1 MPLFTQSALLK
12 ALGWSLFN
20 SLWQMAALW
29 LCHLL
34 LTALLRKSSSHVRH
48 GLAVFCLGTGTILF
62 LVTLFNSYPAAGS
75 GQFFSGDWM
84 PSFHGARQTINALL
98 PYCSFL
104 YLLALTFLFARYI
117 NCYMYSRRLKADG
130 LSKIQP
136 RLRLFV
142 KEIAQRMG
150 ITREVQVWLSSLVDG
165 PVTLGFLRPVI
176 LVPVA
181 MVNNLSVPQVE
192 AILLHEL
199 AHIKR
204 YDYLV
209 NLGITVVGILFF
221 FNPFTRL
228 LIRDIRREREHRC
241 DDLVLQ
247 FRYDPHAYVSAL
259 LSLAAPARYR
269 QTLALAA
276 TGKNDRLLLHRVRRI
291 LNQQRTGKR
300 PGAKPV
306 IVLLFTLLT
315 AVIGLSG
322 TVNPIAR
329 LIQRNKRISEPVT
342 LAFAKSPVET
352 ASPMSWN
359 LRTEKPQTAK
369 KETGSRRKKV
379 TEEEYPDEDQVPS
392 QDLLYA
398 SNNLDDSSAGQYMTA
413 IGNRD
418 AQPLEV
424 RDYSI
429 QQTND
434 EPVIVSS
441 SAPMAGAATMPYVP
455 SSSFSYRVTE
465 DSAASLQQLG
475 VLIESGGKASELKL
489 TLAKAIASNQAAI
502 KKSREL
508 IICQEQAL
516 TNLRSTSS
524 LCRISGLNLQRQCLE
539 KQVRTQH
546 LKLRQQVELQQK
558 LEIAVMKLRV
568 VHI

>member
-1 MPLFTQSALLK
+1 MQLFTQSALLK

-29 LCHLL
+29 LCYLL
-34 LTALLRKSSSHVRH
+34 LTALFRKMSSHVRH
-48 GLAVFCLGTGTILF
+48 GLAVFLLGTGTIAC
-62 LVTLFNSYPAAGS
+62 LVTFLNSYPADGS
-75 GQFFSGDWM
+75 GQSLSGNWLS
-84 PSFHGARQTINALL
+84 SFHGARQTINQLL
-98 PYCSFL
+98 PYFSFL
-104 YLLALTFLFARYI
+104 YLLALAFLFARYT
-117 NCYMYSRRLKADG
+117 NYYLYSRRLKADG

-136 RLRLFV
+136 KLRLFV

-150 ITREVQVWLSSLVDG
+150 IARGVQVWLSSLVEG

-176 LVPVA
+176 LIPVA
-181 MVNNLSVPQVE
+181 MVNNLSLEQVE

-228 LIRDIRREREHRC
+228 IIRDIRREREHRC

-259 LSLAAPARYR
+259 LSLAAPVPCR

-291 LNQQRTGKR
+291 LKQRRTGER
-300 PGAKPV
+300 PGAKPL
-306 IVLLFTLLT
+306 IVLLFTMLT

-329 LIQRNKRISEPVT
+329 LIQRNRTSEEPVT
-342 LAFAKSPVET
+342 AAFAKSALET
-352 ASPMSWN
+352 GSPMSWYYS
-359 LRTEKPQTAK
+359 TGKQQTAK
-369 KETGSRRKKV
+369 KATPRRKKTV
-379 TEEEYPDEDQVPS
+379 IEESQDEDPMPS
-392 QDLLYA
+392 QDLYYA
-398 SNNLDDSSAGQYMTA
+398 SNSDEDSSAGQLMTSIA
-413 IGNRD
+413 NGD

-429 QQTND
+429 QQAP
-434 EPVIVSS
+434 EASVINSS
-441 SAPMAGAATMPYVP
+441 SATEAGVATMPYVP
-455 SSSFSYRVTE
+455 NSSFSYRVTE
-465 DSAASLQQLG
+465 DSTTPMQQLG
-475 VLIESGGKASELKL
+475 VLIESDGKATELKL
-489 TLAKAIASNQAAI
+489 TIAKAITSNLTAI
-502 KKSREL
+502 KKSRDL
-508 IICQEQAL
+508 INSQEQAL
-516 TNLRSTSS
+516 TNLRSTAS
-524 LCRISGLNLQRQCLE
+524 LCRISGLNLRKQYLE
-539 KQVRTQH
+539 KQVRVQH
-546 LKLRQQVELQQK
+546 LKLRQQVELQKK
-558 LEIAVMKLRV
+558 LEIAVSRLRI